1 MVTKYRPAADIL
13 PCRIKIR
20 FVVFPSC
27 NFVSFVVVGFAFQSD
42 FPNHSTTKDTK
53 LHEEKARP

>member
-20 FVVFPSC
+20 FGVFPSR
-27 NFVSFVVVGFAFQSD
+27 NFVSFVVNGSL
-42 FPNHSTTKDTK
+42 P
-53 LHEEKARP
+53 